1 MFSLWN
7 NMVSEI
13 FHEHHLKMVWSVKF
27 SQTGL
32 TSCDGLYRRTL
43 TLELK
48 SVRVVT
54 ARLDWIGWGGILK
67 KSQLHQVIAPHLHHS
82 LATLLL
88 FLFLHPDP
96 LQKPSL
102 DSVAAGERAGG
113 AGGLRHEQRGGR
125 GGEVVVGARLLRV
138 VAAQTVGGGH
148 QGGVQAGEGKAHVAR
163 ATAPLDV
170 HHQLRLNLR
179 RRGHWVAAHL
189 KQF

>member
-1 MFSLWN
+1 MSIILKWSGQWNFLRQDSLLVTDSIVGHWRWSWSLW
-7 NMVSEI
+7 E
-13 FHEHHLKMVWSVKF
+13 L
-27 SQTGL
+27 SQP
-32 TSCDGLYRRTL
+32 
-43 TLELK
+43 
-48 SVRVVT
+48 
-54 ARLDWIGWGGILK
+54 AWIGWIGLGEEEYWK

-88 FLFLHPDP
+88 FLFLHADP

-113 AGGLRHEQRGGR
+113 AGGLRHEQGVGR
-125 GGEVVVGARLLRV
+125 GGEIVVGAGLLRV

-163 ATAPLDV
+163 AAAPLDV

-179 RRGHWVAAHL
+179 RRGHRVAAHL